1 MKKGCICRNVFSGY
15 FHLPRCRKAI
25 WILAV
30 LGPVLC
36 AGVVAAE
43 PVVIKRKSPA
53 QPTVAA
59 PAPASAPEPARKSEE
74 PTPPKPPQPALA
86 TNWTE
91 RADEQLG
98 TPIYSTGTAN
108 IILQVARSV
117 SLQRTNVYK
126 GRRIVTTQQIK
137 KNDSSFTDGIYLL
150 SPGPERFLA
159 SNRQIGR
166 TLNLG
171 ILPAGEIIF
180 GIRTPEG
187 NTFQTGDPNRNPDH
201 VAHAKVKSFKISG
214 AVELWFEDLPAGES
228 DFDYNDA
235 AIWLR
240 GGVTTTRFEGNSRTD
255 AEAQPVQPPNH
266 ETSESSEA
274 AP

>member
-1 MKKGCICRNVFSGY
+1 MKKGCVCGNIFGGY
-15 FHLPRCRKAI
+15 LRLPGCGGAI
-25 WILAV
+25 WLVPV
-30 LGPVLC
+30 LGLVLC
-36 AGVVAAE
+36 SSAVAAE
-43 PVVIKRKSPA
+43 PVVTKKRSPA
-53 QPTVAA
+53 QATVAA
-59 PAPASAPEPARKSEE
+59 PTPESARKSEE
-74 PTPPKPPQPALA
+74 PTAPKPTPPALA

-91 RADEQLG
+91 RVDEQLG

-108 IILQVARSV
+108 IILQVARNMTV
-117 SLQRTNVYK
+117 QKASLYK

-171 ILPAGEIIF
+171 VLPAGEIIF
-180 GIRTPEG
+180 GIKTPEG

-201 VAHAKVKSFKISG
+201 LAHAKVKFFRISG
-214 AVELWFEDLPAGES
+214 AVELWFEDLPGQES

-235 AIWLR
+235 VIWLR
-240 GGVTTTRFEGNSRTD
+240 GGVTTRTD
-255 AEAQPVQPPNH
+255 AQAHQVPPPNH
-266 ETSESSEA
+266 EPSEA
-274 AP
+274 PEATP